1 MKDVGGFDQKR
12 NGGIVKVVRFEVCF
26 EIRVNRFCCQIRCG
40 LWEKKKMSQGLFKF
54 FNLAD

>member
-26 EIRVNRFCCQIRCG
+26 EIRVNRFSVRLDVVC
-40 LWEKKKMSQGLFKF
+40 EKKKNESRIIQIL
-54 FNLAD
+54 